1 MQPWSAL
8 CAILIRLAGL
18 MDVPGVRQGTA
29 SLATRVA
36 GTVVPLLKQQPGEQV
51 AHVQQ
56 HCSHGALHAMIVR
69 VAGLV
74 DVPGVRQEA
83 ASLATRVAGA
93 AARSAHSPSSVP
105 SASLIAVAGAIVA
118 AMLMCR

>member
-8 CAILIRLAGL
+8 CAILIRVAGL
-18 MDVPGVRQGTA
+18 MDIPGVRQETA

-56 HCSHGALHAMIVR
+56 HCKANAAMEPLHAMIVR

-93 AARSAHSPSSVP
+93 AAR
-105 SASLIAVAGAIVA
+105 
-118 AMLMCR
+118 